1 MSNPYNKFVPE
12 NNSDVIVEATKTI
25 NALVKK
31 VDALQ
36 EENTKLKNEIKQLK
50 WRLHVQD

>member
-12 NNSDVIVEATKTI
+12 PSDFMVEATKTI
-25 NALVKK
+25 NALTKK
-31 VDALQ
+31 IEALQ
-36 EENTKLKNEIKQLK
+36 EQNTKLNQEIKQLK